1 MCQQVFLLK
10 ASFEAIFNFEQES
23 FHIRKLG
30 ALEHWSWWLGN
41 CGTDTIFI
49 KEQNSIDLSLN
60 IQPRNYLLAS
70 IFRIIRSDRSPLR
83 YDAQHTIDAQQRP
96 FCWIYT
102 HPRSVFPNNYS
113 VTNATRS
120 NLKRPLLELAF
131 LFKEEDN
138 LWRPLTI
145 LRTIVHLGRRGFPS
159 IVNCKSICKISEW

>member
-1 MCQQVFLLK
+1 MKHQRWSLSWYFQRSLLGDCRASLNFPLSTSKQVLHVSKFWTTMCQQVFLLK

-70 IFRIIRSDRSPLR
+70 TFSPLR
-83 YDAQHTIDAQQRP
+83 YD
-96 FCWIYT
+96 
-102 HPRSVFPNNYS
+102 
-113 VTNATRS
+113 
-120 NLKRPLLELAF
+120 
-131 LFKEEDN
+131 
-138 LWRPLTI
+138 
-145 LRTIVHLGRRGFPS
+145 VHLGRRGRRFPS
-159 IVNCKSICKISEW
+159 IVNCKSICKIWQIKISVSKSNHKNQFQ